1 MANLHVS
8 WAGFAAA
15 DPHLANFG
23 AQRLSHL
30 VAYFATIRSDGGN
43 GEFGIRGSAIP
54 IEDTNER
61 TRLFAA
67 AAAKGF
73 HPKDHYVLFELRI
86 ETAFSTVY
94 DNNGLPDRKIWKPN
108 ST

>member
-1 MANLHVS
+1 MEPTSLKATDLKRDDRYALHCTVED
-8 WAGFAAA
+8 A
-15 DPHLANFG
+15 
-23 AQRLSHL
+23 
-30 VAYFATIRSDGGN
+30 DGGN